1 MVNAKEE
8 LLKKLNQVNKNIEDI
23 DAYCIFYYEFEK
35 CKEINGENPN
45 DLLDFLNFEYDDGYG
60 LQHLFGKILFK
71 DKSWLERTDYDGLE
85 WWEYLKS
92 PNKEELLKGNCNEKN
107 RL

>member
-1 MVNAKEE
+1 MINAQEE
-8 LLKKLNQVNKNIEDI
+8 LLRVLKQANKNIEDI
-23 DAYCIFYYEFEK
+23 DAYCIYYIYEFEK

-71 DKSWLERTDYDGLE
+71 DKSWLERAEYDGLE
-85 WWEYLKS
+85 WWEYLKA
-92 PNKEELLKGNCNEKN
+92 PNKEELLKENC
-107 RL
+107 